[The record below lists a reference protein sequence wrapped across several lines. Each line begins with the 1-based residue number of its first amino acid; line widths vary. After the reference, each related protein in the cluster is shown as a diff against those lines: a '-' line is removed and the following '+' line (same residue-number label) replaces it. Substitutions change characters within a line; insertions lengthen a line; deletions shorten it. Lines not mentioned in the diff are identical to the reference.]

1 MQRDG
6 TSDARFRKNS
16 SKQVRERLGSVRAN
30 SGLIVDWTRRRVQ
43 GESRGLRGGGPK
55 PSPPRYKP
63 FQSTPES
70 LCVWPATSTPVR
82 QSIGCGQFAC
92 QQAYHRISANCRGRE
107 SDSHWCMMLGGA
119 QALSVGPRAS
129 PREDSTAHIGPLW
142 RQRPRTAVGRP
153 CHRTSDRT
161 SLLKHE
167 TRCCAPAYETD
178 IRLFGHPRKD
188 TS

>member
-1 MQRDG
+1 MDDRMQRDG

-16 SKQVRERLGSVRAN
+16 SKQVRERPGSVRAN
-30 SGLIVDWTRRRVQ
+30 SGLIVDWMRRGVQ

-82 QSIGCGQFAC
+82 QSIDCGQFAC

-119 QALSVGPRAS
+119 QALSRWVRGHLPAR
-129 PREDSTAHIGPLW
+129 I
-142 RQRPRTAVGRP
+142 RPRISSSLATKAAYRCGP
-153 CHRTSDRT
+153 AMPSDIGSHIAAQT
-161 SLLKHE
+161 
-167 TRCCAPAYETD
+167 
-178 IRLFGHPRKD
+178 
-188 TS
+188 